1 MGVPFAG
8 LVAVGVSA
16 ATITW
21 GLAPIAGAEASLAV
35 SATAPSASPASLA
48 ATHRPAKIPTITV
61 DWRHALSAVHQQILG
76 VNMDYF
82 HNGRSIWDAKH
93 DRPVKRVVARLHRTD
108 VQLIRYPG
116 GISAN
121 LFDWKKSVGPHP
133 GCQIDG
139 RYTARGYRAFTSGLA
154 YGPDENEELARAAGA
169 GVAIMVPFVTGT
181 PSDAADWVEYMNSP
195 ANTPGNPNGGIDWAQ
210 RRADN
215 GHPGPYHVQRWEVGN
230 EQRIPKQRYWMSSS
244 RAGALHQY
252 VHGAAPRISLEPLGK
267 DCDHPTSG
275 TPSNG
280 KPHQVFD
287 VLYPPMSPTGV
298 IVKIR
303 GQRWTRT
310 AHLSSAGANDHV
322 YAIEPKAGH
331 VVFGDGRHGAIPPRG
346 AVVRASYRSVHAS
359 VFSIM
364 RAMSDV
370 DPSIQTCVS
379 WGLRDFVNAARG
391 HRYGC
396 FTAHAYTHFVRLKQ
410 DHWAN
415 PLEGHDRHMLGADK
429 EREVVAR
436 LMRRLPA
443 HTRLPLT
450 EFGSLRGDSKT
461 YPSWQASMTRA
472 LYMATQWINWL
483 ELDIPWATG
492 GALASANLRGLLGPG
507 PDFTLSSEAIART
520 AVAPMFKAGGHR
532 LRVVVRRNP
541 VRTPHLH
548 DGSYQALKVAAT
560 HGRDGNLY
568 LLVVNRLPLQNEA
581 VTTRVLLH
589 GFSSQGKAGFR
600 RVAGRSFQSWNR
612 PGRKNSVNL
621 VRHLRHIGRTQFR
634 ATFPPHS
641 VTLIRIS
648 RR

>member
-1 MGVPFAG
+1 MRVPFAG

-21 GLAPIAGAEASLAV
+21 GLAPLPSADASTAP
-35 SATAPSASPASLA
+35 SPGIATAPPASPAA
-48 ATHRPAKIPTITV
+48 KPRPRKIPTITV
-61 DWRHALSAVHQQILG
+61 DWRHTRSAVHQQILG

-121 LFDWKKSVGPHP
+121 LFNWKKSIGPHP

-139 RYTARGYRAFTSGLA
+139 RYRSGGYRAFTSGLA

-169 GVAIMVPFVTGT
+169 GVAIMVPFVSGT

-195 ANTPGNPNGGIDWAQ
+195 ANKPGNPNGGIDWAQ

-252 VHGAAPRISLEPLGK
+252 VHGASPRISLEPLGK
-267 DCDHPTSG
+267 ECDHPNSG
-275 TPSNG
+275 KPSNG
-280 KPHQVFD
+280 KANQVFD

-310 AHLSSAGANDHV
+310 QHLQSAGPNDRV
-322 YAIEPKAGH
+322 YAIEPKSGH
-331 VVFGDGRHGAIPPRG
+331 VVFGDGKHGAIPPRG
-346 AVVRASYRSVHAS
+346 AVVRTSYRSVHAG

-364 RAMSDV
+364 RAMSRV

-443 HTRLPLT
+443 H
-450 EFGSLRGDSKT
+450 
-461 YPSWQASMTRA
+461 
-472 LYMATQWINWL
+472 
-483 ELDIPWATG
+483 
-492 GALASANLRGLLGPG
+492 
-507 PDFTLSSEAIART
+507 
-520 AVAPMFKAGGHR
+520 
-532 LRVVVRRNP
+532 
-541 VRTPHLH
+541 
-548 DGSYQALKVAAT
+548 
-560 HGRDGNLY
+560 
-568 LLVVNRLPLQNEA
+568 
-581 VTTRVLLH
+581 
-589 GFSSQGKAGFR
+589 
-600 RVAGRSFQSWNR
+600 
-612 PGRKNSVNL
+612 
-621 VRHLRHIGRTQFR
+621 
-634 ATFPPHS
+634 
-641 VTLIRIS
+641 
-648 RR
+648 